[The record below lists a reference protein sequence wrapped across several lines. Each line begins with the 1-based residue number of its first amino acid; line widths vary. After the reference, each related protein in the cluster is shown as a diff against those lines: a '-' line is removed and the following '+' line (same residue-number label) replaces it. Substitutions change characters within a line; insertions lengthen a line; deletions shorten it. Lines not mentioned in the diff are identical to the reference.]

1 MTSKPPTLRN
11 EIREAIAIKLFS
23 KGYAYLAIDTRQCI
37 DQATD
42 AILAAFLARVPKGK
56 NYFNRFKLSH
66 KNDTRFTERDG
77 AMFDQGINT
86 AVEHM
91 LRQIGE
97 AE

>member
-42 AILAAFLARVPKGK
+42 AILAAVLARVPEKLTKPPEDCSGK
-56 NYFNRFKLSH
+56 DYAL
-66 KNDTRFTERDG
+66 
-77 AMFDQGINT
+77 GIMAGRNE

-91 LRQIGE
+91 RRQIGDKHE
-97 AE
+97 KA